1 MSSVFADDGHLME
14 SATRTWVKAGHWAL
28 IGLLVMAVVGFVAT
42 GSLVTGGAMAVVNT
56 AVGLVTYVIYE
67 RIWARIS
74 WGRHAG

>member
-1 MSSVFADDGHLME
+1 ME
-14 SATRTWVKAGHWAL
+14 TATRTWVKAGLWAL

-56 AVGLVTYVIYE
+56 AVGLVNYVIYE

>member
-1 MSSVFADDGHLME
+1 ME
-14 SATRTWVKAGHWAL
+14 SATRTWVKAGLWAL

>member
-1 MSSVFADDGHLME
+1 MFADDGHLME
-14 SATRTWVKAGHWAL
+14 TATRTWVKAGLWAL

-56 AVGLVTYVIYE
+56 AVGLVNYVIYE